1 MSRADG
7 RDNWYT
13 STYTGANND
22 CVEVSPGRPVLVRD
36 TKDRPGPVLALPL
49 AAWRE
54 FAASLK
60 G

>member
-1 MSRADG
+1 MAQD

-13 STYTGANND
+13 STYTGPNND
-22 CVEVSPGRPVLVRD
+22 CVEVSPGRLVLVRD

-54 FAASLK
+54 FTASIK
-60 G
+60 A